1 MGETQRRRAANEAV
15 FREVNE
21 RIEELQH
28 TFALAEREPLRIVC
42 ECDRLDCA
50 QRVEISVE
58 AYEGVRSRADQ
69 FVVVTG
75 HEDDSVEEV
84 VATRS
89 GYLVVRK
96 RAGEAR
102 AVAES
107 TDPRS

>member
-21 RIEELQH
+21 RIEALQH
-28 TFALAEREPLRIVC
+28 GFALAEREPLRIVC
-42 ECDRLDCA
+42 ECDRLDCM

-58 AYEGVRSRADQ
+58 AYEDVRGHADQ

-75 HEDDSVEEV
+75 HEDAGIEDV
-84 VATRS
+84 VDTRS

-96 RAGEAR
+96 RAGDPR